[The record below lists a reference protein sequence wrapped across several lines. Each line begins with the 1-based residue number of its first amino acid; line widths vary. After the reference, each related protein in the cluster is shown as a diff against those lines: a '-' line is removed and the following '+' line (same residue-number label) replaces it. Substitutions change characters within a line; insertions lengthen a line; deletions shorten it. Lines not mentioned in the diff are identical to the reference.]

1 MHAHG
6 HTAADDGDPVT
17 DLLDLLQL
25 VGNENDG
32 IAILFSMKK
41 LIKQFLCLLGSQHCC
56 RLIQDQDLRTAKQRF

>member
-32 IAILFSMKK
+32 IAILF
-41 LIKQFLCLLGSQHCC
+41 
-56 RLIQDQDLRTAKQRF
+56 